1 MIDWMSLVIVA
12 VATLTAATVT
22 ITLFSVAVRLRADSI
37 DLRSAG
43 RSNAL
48 VSLASHAVFG
58 VCGIV
63 VLIGVYLIVP
73 ALHG

>member
-1 MIDWMSLVIVA
+1 MIDWMSLIIVA

-22 ITLFSVAVRLRADSI
+22 ITLFSVAVRLRAYAI

-43 RSNAL
+43 RNNAF

-58 VCGIV
+58 ICGIG
-63 VLIGVYLIVP
+63 VLLSLI
-73 ALHG
+73 HI